1 MRIWLQKVYLGVAWL
16 LVTGVVIQFLLVG
29 LALFAGYGFGPHIEF
44 GFFFLGVTPI
54 VLLILAFL
62 AGLPRRMIGLSAL
75 ILVLVIVQVSIPG
88 LRSMLPI
95 VAALHPI
102 NALLV
107 LWLSARLAQQAR
119 TYTHTATAPASVADA
134 SARDAA

>member
-1 MRIWLQKVYLGVAWL
+1 MRIWLQKAYLGVAWL
-16 LVTGVVIQFLLVG
+16 LASGVVIQFLLVG
-29 LALFAGYGFGPHIEF
+29 LALFAGYSFGPHIKF
-44 GFFFLGVTPI
+44 GFFFLGVAPI

-62 AGLPRRMIGLSAL
+62 AGLPRRIIGLSAL
-75 ILVLVIVQVSIPG
+75 ILVLMIVQVSLPG

-107 LWLSARLAQQAR
+107 LWLSARLAQQAH
-119 TYTHTATAPASVADA
+119 TYAHTATQRKMTGFAHADQA
-134 SARDAA
+134 D